1 MRTTKLLIFL
11 LFTVCSFI
19 AKAQDLQDY
28 PANYAKAPR
37 FKALIFYSDK
47 AEEAHVQFANQTIN
61 FFKKLNYGDGFYLD
75 ITKDFSSY
83 TYDKLK
89 EYNVVVMI
97 NASPSSKAERDAFE
111 KYMENGGGW
120 VGFHAAAYNDKNTHW
135 PWFNKFLGCGAF
147 YCNNWPPQPA
157 LVELNNDRH
166 QVTKNLPK
174 EFVAPASEW
183 YQWNPNPC
191 KNKDVEILLSLS
203 KKNYPIGIKDVV
215 SSGDFPI
222 VWTNKNYRMI
232 YLNMGHGDEEFI
244 DGTQNLL
251 FVNAFRW
258 IVSRDKTG
266 DPFKK

>member
-89 EYNVVVMI
+89 EYNDKI
-97 NASPSSKAERDAFE
+97 S
-111 KYMENGGGW
+111 
-120 VGFHAAAYNDKNTHW
+120 NDK
-135 PWFNKFLGCGAF
+135 KEAIIFLG
-147 YCNNWPPQPA
+147 
-157 LVELNNDRH
+157 
-166 QVTKNLPK
+166 
-174 EFVAPASEW
+174 
-183 YQWNPNPC
+183 
-191 KNKDVEILLSLS
+191 
-203 KKNYPIGIKDVV
+203 
-215 SSGDFPI
+215 
-222 VWTNKNYRMI
+222 
-232 YLNMGHGDEEFI
+232 
-244 DGTQNLL
+244 
-251 FVNAFRW
+251 
-258 IVSRDKTG
+258 
-266 DPFKK
+266 